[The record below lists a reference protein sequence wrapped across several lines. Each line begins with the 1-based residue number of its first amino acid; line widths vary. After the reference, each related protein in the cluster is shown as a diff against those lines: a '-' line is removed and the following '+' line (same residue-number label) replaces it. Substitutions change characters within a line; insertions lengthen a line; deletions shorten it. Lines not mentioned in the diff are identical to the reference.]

1 MLILGIDPGY
11 ERLGVA
17 VIEGDPSPTL
27 LYSAC
32 IVTSSKLSH
41 PERLKIIGKE
51 IASVLKKFKPDEVAV
66 ETLFFNTN
74 QKTALHVSEARGVV
88 IYESISH
95 GCSVSE
101 YTPLQVKIAIT
112 GYGRGTKDQVIF
124 MLGKLLTI
132 NKKIK
137 HDDEY
142 DAIAIALTHA
152 VSYKQRVRIRKLA

>member
-95 GCSVSE
+95 GCSV
-101 YTPLQVKIAIT
+101 
-112 GYGRGTKDQVIF
+112 
-124 MLGKLLTI
+124 
-132 NKKIK
+132 
-137 HDDEY
+137 
-142 DAIAIALTHA
+142 
-152 VSYKQRVRIRKLA
+152 